1 MILPLGY
8 LSQWQGTIGNYML
21 EDNIDGKGDD
31 TKFYKS
37 TMKLFNK
44 ALKFYNLLKIE

>member
-1 MILPLGY
+1 
-8 LSQWQGTIGNYML
+8 ML
-21 EDNIDGKGDD
+21 EDNIDGKGGD

-44 ALKFYNLLKIE
+44 TLKYYNL